1 MVGYIGRQA
10 VNGNFIKLDSI
21 TTSATTTFNLLN
33 GGVAYSP
40 ESARNCIVSLNGVIQ
55 SPETAYNIVG
65 STIVF
70 SETLAS
76 QDVID
81 HIIVLGDVNALGTV
95 SDGTVTASK
104 LGTDAVITAKV
115 QNDAIT
121 TDKINLVSTSSTPS
135 LEAKGDGGSQDG
147 YIQLNCSQNSHGIKI
162 KSAPHS
168 ANASYTLTLP
178 NNDGNADQFLKTD
191 GSGVLSFADA
201 GGGGKILQV
210 VSATDGT
217 TRGTT
222 STTFVT
228 ASNTCT
234 LNITPSATSSKILL
248 MFSSIGQMSTQTGHM
263 SYVTIYKDGSNL
275 IGNEGM
281 SGVGNYNGG
290 NTSGYIFGSCD
301 IKYIDSPNTTSQ
313 LTYAIYLR
321 SETNSYTARIGAGG
335 TGNTDSTLIAMEIGV

>member
-21 TTSATTTFNLLN
+21 TTSATATFNLLN

-81 HIIVLGDVNALGTV
+81 HIIVLGDVNALATV

-121 TDKINLVSTSSTPS
+121 
-135 LEAKGDGGSQDG
+135 EAK
-147 YIQLNCSQNSHGIKI
+147 L
-162 KSAPHS
+162 
-168 ANASYTLTLP
+168 
-178 NNDGNADQFLKTD
+178 
-191 GSGVLSFADA
+191 
-201 GGGGKILQV
+201 
-210 VSATDGT
+210 
-217 TRGTT
+217 
-222 STTFVT
+222 
-228 ASNTCT
+228 
-234 LNITPSATSSKILL
+234 
-248 MFSSIGQMSTQTGHM
+248 
-263 SYVTIYKDGSNL
+263 NL
-275 IGNEGM
+275 I
-281 SGVGNYNGG
+281 
-290 NTSGYIFGSCD
+290 
-301 IKYIDSPNTTSQ
+301 
-313 LTYAIYLR
+313 
-321 SETNSYTARIGAGG
+321 
-335 TGNTDSTLIAMEIGV
+335 ST